1 MRQNMLIIT
10 LGATCLFGA
19 AGCAPKAGT
28 PYQAPAMGAETQFDK
43 GLPKEKHTRHLYSK
57 KERAEMQKMGYPVE

>member
-10 LGATCLFGA
+10 LGTACLFGA
-19 AGCAPKAGT
+19 TGCAPKSNQA
-28 PYQAPAMGAETQFDK
+28 YQAPAMGAETLFDK

-57 KERAEMQKMGYPVE
+57 KERAEMQKMGYPVN